1 MTEGVPPTMGRRI
14 AECRERRGWTQ
25 KKLAEEAGI
34 SVTFLSEVENDRRA
48 IGSAGLLGVADA
60 LGASVD
66 YLLKGTVGAPRPQL
80 PLVIPPELAEAAEEQ
95 GWSVSE
101 TRDLMKFYQMVVAR
115 RGQSAQADKPGRQP
129 TKEEWLQ
136 SHNRLFGHGS
146 LG

>member
-1 MTEGVPPTMGRRI
+1 M
-14 AECRERRGWTQ
+14 
-25 KKLAEEAGI
+25 

-48 IGSAGLLGVADA
+48 IGSTGLLALAEA

-66 YLLKGTVGAPRPQL
+66 YLLKGTVGMPRPQV

-95 GWSVSE
+95 GWSVAE
-101 TRDLMKFYQMVVAR
+101 TRDLMKFHQMVVAR
-115 RGQSAQADKPGRQP
+115 RGQSAQAERPGRQP

-136 SHNRLFGHGS
+136 SHNRLFGDGS